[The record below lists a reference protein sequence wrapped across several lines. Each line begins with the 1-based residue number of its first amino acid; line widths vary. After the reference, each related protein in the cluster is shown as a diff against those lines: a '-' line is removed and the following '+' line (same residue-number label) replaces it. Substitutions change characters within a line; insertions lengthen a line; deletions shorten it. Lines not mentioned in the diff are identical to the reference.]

1 MGAILRLKTRSMIDT
16 FLRIVLFLLVLEAAL
31 LPSESAKNEQQGFGQ
46 ELDSQFDHQ
55 KMDQTLRQLGEL
67 LLGAVP
73 TVILLATLSILYT
86 FLVHRPLTVV
96 LAERRNRT
104 QGAMEKARADIAA
117 AEGRTAD
124 YEQRLREARQKICKN
139 QEARRQ
145 QANQSRVEAVNQ
157 SRTRAQEQV
166 EQARTAIEVDKK
178 LAISK
183 LQSDAARLATDIVR
197 TVLRPMAGPSQVV
210 GQ

>member
-1 MGAILRLKTRSMIDT
+1 
-16 FLRIVLFLLVLEAAL
+16 
-31 LPSESAKNEQQGFGQ
+31 
-46 ELDSQFDHQ
+46 
-55 KMDQTLRQLGEL
+55 MDQILRQLGEL

-73 TVILLATLSILYT
+73 TVILLGTLYVLYT
-86 FLVHRPLTVV
+86 FLVYKPLTAV

-117 AEGRTAD
+117 AEARAAD
-124 YEQRLREARQKICKN
+124 YEQRLREARQKIFQN

-145 QANQSRVEAVNQ
+145 QAAQARSQAVAQARSRG
-157 SRTRAQEQV
+157 QEQV
-166 EQARTAIEVDKK
+166 KQARAAMEEDKQQ
-178 LAISK
+178 AMSK

-197 TVLRPMAGPSQVV
+197 TVMRPMAAPSQVG